1 MMIFM
6 TFFTIVMC
14 FFFAGIIYA
23 RKPHHPGYV
32 SMSLLSICLAL
43 WTISNWLSLQPL
55 AVEVRFFWVK
65 VVMMITILIPWLF
78 LRFALYFPEHEGKW
92 RRYLRWM
99 LPGLLLWT
107 VGLMMLSLTPYMFSQ
122 YQVIQGAPSLKA
134 EFGVALYGLT
144 FLSFCSVG
152 AWMLY
157 QTLQNTR
164 GLAKVQ
170 AAYVLL
176 GLLGTVIVGF
186 TTNFLFVTFFQNFQF
201 IDLGPVSS
209 LFFLVTVSYAML
221 RYRFMDVRWTVV
233 RGVAYFLT
241 LCGVIIGYSSL
252 LTLLTEEFGQNL
264 TRSQQVIA
272 SVMSTTITC
281 ISFPLLLKV
290 SQKVG
295 QQFFHQ
301 SVFIPE
307 KAHQSLAQ
315 ITAVALSVDRLMED
329 IGRFFC
335 VEFGVNW
342 CGVTLVKHSTSRAKL
357 LKKIENYWKT
367 LGTPSLIVCDE
378 LQESRCKD
386 ELRRQDIMVL
396 VPLLLNEQLIG
407 WVGLGHKHSGN
418 AYSVAEL
425 QFCQV
430 VAAQIAL
437 AFHHAKSYGRA
448 KEFSLSLRKEV
459 SLATKELR
467 VANTR
472 LSELDQLKDEFVSIA
487 SHELRTPMTA
497 IKSYLWL
504 CLFRTKGVLPDTAR
518 QHLQVAYAATERLL
532 LLVKDLLTVSQL
544 EAGRLRLQLEKT
556 NVLEMLRSI
565 TQEATLQAQEKD
577 VKIITT
583 TEVEELHAELD
594 QVKVVEVIQNILGN
608 AIKFSPAHTTVHIS
622 LQDTANQISFSIQ
635 DQGRGISDADQKLL
649 FQKFGVLQHH
659 YRTSTQQGTGLGLYI
674 AQQFTQLHGGE
685 ITVSSSIGQGTT
697 FVITLPKYQHQ
708 KQLVGAAHAQQIVFS
723 PSH

>member
-1 MMIFM
+1 M
-6 TFFTIVMC
+6 TFITVFTIVMC

-23 RKPHHPGYV
+23 RKPRHPAYT
-32 SMSLLSICLAL
+32 SMSMLSTCLGL
-43 WTISNWLSLQPL
+43 WTLSNWLSLQPL
-55 AVEVRFFWVK
+55 GLEVRFFWVK
-65 VVMMITILIPWLF
+65 VVMMITSIIPWLF

-92 RRYLRWM
+92 RRYLRWL
-99 LPGLLLWT
+99 LPGLLVWT
-107 VGLMMLSLTPYMFSQ
+107 VGLMVLSLTPYMFSQ
-122 YQVIQGAPSLKA
+122 YQVIQGAPSLKP
-134 EFGVALYGLT
+134 EFGVVLYGIT
-144 FLSFCSVG
+144 FLSFCSIG

-157 QTLQNTR
+157 QTLQTTR

-201 IDLGPVSS
+201 IELGPVSS
-209 LFFLVTVSYAML
+209 LFFLVSVSYAML
-221 RYRFMDVRWTVV
+221 RHRFMDVRWTVV
-233 RGVAYFLT
+233 RGIAYFVT
-241 LCGVIIGYSSL
+241 LSGVVVGYSLL

-264 TRSQQVIA
+264 TQSQQVVA

-281 ISFPLLLKV
+281 ISFPVLLKI
-290 SQKVG
+290 SQRVG

-307 KAHQSLAQ
+307 KAYQRLAQ

-329 IGRFFC
+329 LGRFFC
-335 VEFGVNW
+335 TEFGVSW
-342 CGVTLVKHSTSRAKL
+342 CRVLLPKHRTAHASC
-357 LKKIENYWKT
+357 LKKLEKYWKT
-367 LGTPSLIVCDE
+367 LGTPPLIVYDE

-386 ELRRQDIMVL
+386 VLRQQNIMVF
-396 VPLLLNEQLIG
+396 VPLLLNEQLLG

-418 AYSVAEL
+418 AYSVTEL
-425 QFCQV
+425 HFCQV

-448 KEFSLSLRKEV
+448 KEFSLRLRKEV

-467 VANTR
+467 AANVR
-472 LSELDQLKDEFVSIA
+472 LAELDQLKDEFVSIA

-544 EAGRLRLQLEKT
+544 EAGRLRLHLEHI
-556 NVLEMLRSI
+556 NVLEMVRTI

-577 VKIITT
+577 VKIMMK

-608 AIKFSPAHTTVHIS
+608 AIKFSPAHSTVKVYIEEMV
-622 LQDTANQISFSIQ
+622 DQISFSIQ
-635 DQGRGISDADQKLL
+635 DHGQGISVADQKLL
-649 FQKFGVLQHH
+649 FKKFGVLQHR
-659 YRTSTQQGTGLGLYI
+659 YRTSIQQGTGLGLYI

-685 ITVSSSIGQGTT
+685 ITVSSGFGEGTT
-697 FVITLPKYQHQ
+697 FVITLPKYQDQ
-708 KQLVGAAHAQQIVFS
+708 KQVIGATYAPQIVFS